1 MDDILPLTRT
11 GAIAE
16 MRLNRPTRGNA
27 LSLEL
32 IDRLRH
38 ATDEL
43 AADDGV
49 HVIVLA
55 AEGTIFS
62 AGHDLKEITK
72 ARADPDGGR
81 AFFEHAMEACSGM
94 MQTLVR
100 CPKPVI
106 ASVQGVATAAGCQ
119 LVASCDLAVA
129 SAAAGFATPGVNIG
143 LFCSTPMV
151 ALSRNIGRKPA
162 MEMLLTG
169 ETVPAE
175 SARALGLVNRVVEPD
190 HLVAAT
196 AELAERIAAKSPA
209 TLKIGK
215 EAFYR
220 QVEMPLGEAYAY
232 AARVMV
238 ENLMERDSREGIEA
252 FIDKR
257 APVWQP
263 LPEAS
268 WTGPK

>member
-1 MDDILPLTRT
+1 MNDILLRSQT
-11 GAIAE
+11 GAVAE
-16 MRLNRPTRGNA
+16 MRLNRPARGNA

-43 AADDGV
+43 AADDRT
-49 HVIVLA
+49 HVIVIA
-55 AEGTIFS
+55 AEGSVFS
-62 AGHDLKEITK
+62 AGHDLKEINR
-72 ARADPDGGR
+72 ARTEPDGGR
-81 AFFEHAMEACSGM
+81 AFFERAMEACSEM

-129 SAAAGFATPGVNIG
+129 STDAGFATPGVNIG

-151 ALSRNIGRKPA
+151 ALSRNVGRKHA

-169 ETVPAE
+169 ETISAE
-175 SARALGLVNRVVEPD
+175 RARTLGLVNRVVEPGQ
-190 HLVAAT
+190 LAAAT
-196 AELAERIAAKSPA
+196 AELAGQIASKSPA

-220 QVEMPLGEAYAY
+220 QLEMPLGEAYAY
-232 AARVMV
+232 TARVMV
-238 ENLMERDSREGIEA
+238 ENLLERDSREGIEA
-252 FIDKR
+252 FIAKR
-257 APVWQP
+257 TPVWQP
-263 LPEAS
+263 LPQAS
-268 WTGPK
+268 ETDPK

>member
-1 MDDILPLTRT
+1 MNDILLRSQT
-11 GAIAE
+11 GAVAE
-16 MRLNRPTRGNA
+16 MRLNRPAHGNA

-43 AADDGV
+43 AENGGV
-49 HVIVLA
+49 HVIVIA
-55 AEGTIFS
+55 AEGSVFS
-62 AGHDLKEITK
+62 AGHDLKEINR
-72 ARADPDGGR
+72 ARNEPDGGR
-81 AFFEHAMEACSGM
+81 AFFERAMEACSDM

-129 SAAAGFATPGVNIG
+129 STDAGFATPGVNIG

-151 ALSRNIGRKPA
+151 ALSRNVGRKPA

-169 ETVPAE
+169 ETVSAE
-175 SARALGLVNRVVEPD
+175 RAQTLGLVNRVVEPCR
-190 HLVAAT
+190 LAAAT
-196 AELAERIAAKSPA
+196 AELASRIASKSPA

-215 EAFYR
+215 EAFYT
-220 QVEMPLGEAYAY
+220 QLEMPLEEAYAHT
-232 AARVMV
+232 ARVMV
-238 ENLMERDSREGIEA
+238 ENLLDRDSREGIEA
-252 FIDKR
+252 FIAKR

-263 LPEAS
+263 LPEAAE
-268 WTGPK
+268 TDPK